1 MLLSWSHVHPLH
13 MHLTCLIALSAAAIP
28 AALSANPRASPSNA
42 LRLTTRDTGR
52 NGVFQARSVEDISGK
67 DILQER
73 NYVHDGM

>member
-28 AALSANPRASPSNA
+28 AALSANPRAILSNA
-42 LRLTTRDTGR
+42 LTTRDTGR